1 MHLGGPVVPDEYM
14 MNRGWLK
21 GTCANSSTGLSSAN
35 LVNSGNRILQKNKE
49 KKKNLILLASVF
61 LNRKI

>member
-14 MNRGWLK
+14 MKRGWLK

-49 KKKNLILLASVF
+49 KKKN
-61 LNRKI
+61 